1 MAEGGTAKMRAMR
14 ARGRDSG
21 GVATAEIKDK
31 VSSMMKEDKGAQEET
46 AGGARNSLLFSN
58 LSFPQNAPLCF
69 VPSLS

>member
-46 AGGARNSLLFSN
+46 AGGAAKKKKKPTRKT
-58 LSFPQNAPLCF
+58 PTAKDE
-69 VPSLS
+69 V

>member
-1 MAEGGTAKMRAMR
+1 MRAMR

-46 AGGARNSLLFSN
+46 AGGAAKKKKKPTRKT
-58 LSFPQNAPLCF
+58 PTAKDE
-69 VPSLS
+69 V

>member
-31 VSSMMKEDKGAQEET
+31 VSSMMKEGKGAQET
-46 AGGARNSLLFSN
+46 AGGAATKKKK
-58 LSFPQNAPLCF
+58 PAPKNAKAKDE
-69 VPSLS
+69 V

>member
-31 VSSMMKEDKGAQEET
+31 VSSMMKEGKEGAQDS
-46 AGGARNSLLFSN
+46 AGGAGAAKKKKKPKRKK
-58 LSFPQNAPLCF
+58 AAADKDE
-69 VPSLS
+69 V